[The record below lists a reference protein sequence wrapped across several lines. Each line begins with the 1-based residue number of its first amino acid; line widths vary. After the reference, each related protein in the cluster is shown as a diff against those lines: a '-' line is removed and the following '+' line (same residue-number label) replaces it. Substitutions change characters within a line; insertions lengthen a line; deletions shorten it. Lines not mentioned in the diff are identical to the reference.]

1 MLVQSLHLFYFV
13 IAAKAWCMENYI
25 NNKAMNM
32 ACSTAQEIELHL
44 KRNAAHVWKKENQS
58 RQATN
63 EEVQQLIAQ
72 AFVLNVA
79 YRVNKNYV
87 ALRADVMTYV
97 HPGSVFFRG
106 KELPQVNNAIIFKCM
121 LISMSYFS
129 IHKVITYQNI
139 LRTSKT
145 YSLQI
150 TPIEMEWIRQEN
162 GALHALY
169 EERASQV
176 NICEIQVTPVSRGI
190 LRFILGPANRHVD
203 ALNEELD
210 ALVHGDYDKDALVA
224 WCKPSARNFVF
235 R

>member
-106 KELPQVNNAIIFKCM
+106 KELPQVNNAIYTQMYANFNE
-121 LISMSYFS
+121 LF
-129 IHKVITYQNI
+129 HKVITYQNI